1 MHDVNVKNAIQQC
14 DRCQKRNNPVPKPHI
29 PIGTIK
35 SNYPFE
41 KLSWDIMGHLSTSS
55 GGNKYI
61 LVVTDLF
68 TKWVEAFPLAQTDSV
83 TLAKVLVNEIVCHY
97 GVPRYLHS
105 DQGANLVSD
114 VIKSLCVTLGIN
126 RTQTTEGN
134 GQLECF
140 NQTLEAMLAKVVA
153 GHQRDW
159 DEHIQNVLFAYR
171 TAIHD
176 STGYTPFLVM
186 FGRSP
191 TLPVDVMLGQ
201 GERKRELP
209 NYVQRVQP

>member
-1 MHDVNVKNAIQQC
+1 
-14 DRCQKRNNPVPKPHI
+14 
-29 PIGTIK
+29 
-35 SNYPFE
+35 
-41 KLSWDIMGHLSTSS
+41 
-55 GGNKYI
+55 
-61 LVVTDLF
+61 
-68 TKWVEAFPLAQTDSV
+68 
-83 TLAKVLVNEIVCHY
+83 
-97 GVPRYLHS
+97 
-105 DQGANLVSD
+105 
-114 VIKSLCVTLGIN
+114 
-126 RTQTTEGN
+126 
-134 GQLECF
+134 
-140 NQTLEAMLAKVVA
+140 MLAKVVA

-209 NYVQRVQP
+209 NYVHIPFKLHFLQYVNTLMLYTNAKSKKLTH